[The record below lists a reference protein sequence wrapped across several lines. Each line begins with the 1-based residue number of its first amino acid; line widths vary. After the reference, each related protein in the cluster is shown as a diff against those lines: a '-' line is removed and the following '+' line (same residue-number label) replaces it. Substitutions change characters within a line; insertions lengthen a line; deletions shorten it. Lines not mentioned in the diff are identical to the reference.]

1 MSQARPNAGPLV
13 IDGWSIYAHPLFLI
27 QVEEL
32 IVEVED
38 RKARDPSGYVSKNC
52 TKRLAAI
59 HKLVTETIPADPA
72 SPQFR
77 QGGTL
82 GGSRKHWFRAKFYQ
96 RYRMFFRYDGNRKV
110 IVLGWVNDDSTLR
123 TFSSKTDAY
132 TTFKSMLDEG
142 NPPDD
147 FETLFKEAA
156 AASSRFKAAMERTQT
171 P

>member
-77 QGGTL
+77 
-82 GGSRKHWFRAKFYQ
+82 
-96 RYRMFFRYDGNRKV
+96 
-110 IVLGWVNDDSTLR
+110 
-123 TFSSKTDAY
+123 
-132 TTFKSMLDEG
+132 
-142 NPPDD
+142 
-147 FETLFKEAA
+147 
-156 AASSRFKAAMERTQT
+156 
-171 P
+171 